1 MSMEQATVKMVR
13 SSCAVL
19 VWLSVAFVRAA
30 PAARQ
35 PAAGGPIIDNA
46 RVSVWDVTWA
56 TAGRPPRLT
65 GDSIAIAISPEA
77 GQVAFRPKGTA
88 LPRGQGR
95 SIVIDVKTGGEK
107 AMENRSGYPNAFPRA
122 GVKKV
127 FENDRVIVWDYSWTR
142 GQPTVMHFHDKD
154 VVVVYLEDGAL
165 MSTTPDGQKTLNE
178 YAVGMTRFNLRDRS
192 HTEELV
198 KGTQRAIITEFK

>member
-1 MSMEQATVKMVR
+1 M
-13 SSCAVL
+13 
-19 VWLSVAFVRAA
+19 WLSVAIVQAA
-30 PAARQ
+30 PALQ
-35 PAAGGPIIDNA
+35 PPPPGGPIIDNA

-56 TAGRPPRLT
+56 TTARPPQPA
-65 GDSIAIAISPEA
+65 GDSIAIDISPAA
-77 GQVAFRPKGTA
+77 GKVVFRPKGTP
-88 LPRGQGR
+88 LPSGQGR
-95 SIVIDVKTGGEK
+95 SIVIDLKTGGEK

-127 FENDRVIVWDYSWTR
+127 FENNHVIVWDYSWTR

-154 VVVVYLEDGAL
+154 VVVVYLEDGDL

-178 YAVGMTRFNLRDRS
+178 YKVGMARFNLRDRS